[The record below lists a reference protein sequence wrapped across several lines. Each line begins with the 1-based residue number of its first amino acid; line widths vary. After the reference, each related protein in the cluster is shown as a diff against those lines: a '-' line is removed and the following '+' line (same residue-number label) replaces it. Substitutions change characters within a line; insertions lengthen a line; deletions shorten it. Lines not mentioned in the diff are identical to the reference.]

1 MRGLKVVLTE
11 KLASILRQLARHRR
25 KELKP
30 ASLMFVAVYFS
41 QTQPSE
47 KNGTVCCFVS
57 RRPADELFCSLISP
71 EHWVQSKHGDVT
83 SFFFFLQHLPT
94 FPRTRSLS
102 VSPFVCLCSCLSLS
116 VSLNVCVCVGCA
128 CVHYVCVCV
137 CVCAYVCKCV
147 RVHAC
152 ACARAHVCVCVCV
165 CVCL

>member
-1 MRGLKVVLTE
+1 MAQCG
-11 KLASILRQLARHRR
+11 
-25 KELKP
+25 
-30 ASLMFVAVYFS
+30 
-41 QTQPSE
+41 
-47 KNGTVCCFVS
+47 FVS
-57 RRPADELFCSLISP
+57 RRPADELLCSLISP

-83 SFFFFLQHLPT
+83 SFFFFLQHLQT

-137 CVCAYVCKCV
+137 CVCEYVCKCV

-165 CVCL
+165 CVFIGRYEKKMFTLFESHNLRCGHNRLTIAYTRIRRLQKIISLLCAG